1 MGNTMPFMNRP
12 ARASQLVSGTTP
24 EEVFA
29 ALLDVPRFPEWSFG
43 LKQSRLLDGDSL
55 AFGVTMSFTLSAAGL
70 THEVHS
76 TIVEL
81 QAPRRIEWRYVKGAV
96 GGGGWILEQAGQ
108 GAVRMTFWT
117 DYEVKPTWLNRIS
130 HRPFFRGVAE
140 DLLRRSMRR
149 LGERLSGDYRSSSS

>member
-1 MGNTMPFMNRP
+1 MNRP

-24 EEVFA
+24 EAVFA

-43 LKQSRLLDGDSL
+43 LKRARLLDGVRLSEGVSM
-55 AFGVTMSFTLSAAGL
+55 AFVLSAAGF
-70 THEVHS
+70 THEVVS
-76 TIVEL
+76 TIDVL
-81 QAPRRIEWRYVKGAV
+81 QAPRRIEWRYAEGAV
-96 GGGGWILEQAGQ
+96 GRGGWIVEEEGR

-117 DYEVKPTWLNRIS
+117 DYEVHPAWLNRIS

-149 LGERLSGDYRSSSS
+149 LGQRLSGSDG